1 MTANLGAATHQSAKK
16 MPMGF
21 QKKYPITQMSNNDEN
36 NPHAPHAQI
45 LDYCTKAS
53 STKVE
58 ISCLQTLG
66 GTIPPGGSFLGS
78 EPEGDLVVRT
88 C

>member
-1 MTANLGAATHQSAKK
+1 MTANLGAVTHQTAKK
-16 MPMGF
+16 IPMEF
-21 QKKYPITQMSNNDEN
+21 QKYPITQMSKTDEN
-36 NPHAPHAQI
+36 NSHAPHAQI
-45 LDYCTKAS
+45 LDYCTKAL

-58 ISCLQTLG
+58 ISCWQMLG

-78 EPEGDLVVRT
+78 EHEGDLVVRT